1 MPSSTIPIYQL
12 ITLDEGVPLKLDE
25 VDFIESSQKPTRQLG
40 RPRKNSKFFAV
51 ARDGTPRNANRSPS
65 NMAKSAESLL
75 TEKLKLNK
83 SLLKNSKSG
92 LHAVPMT
99 SKDSNEP
106 LPASSQQ
113 QTDSVSKSAGDLHSQ
128 SSWEH
133 EVLDSMPIVNRSI
146 SFLPESPLALQSHT
160 VNKTEEVVI
169 EQYKSSQST
178 ISDDQSQ
185 RSDITDGTASSQ
197 IKTLI
202 TKATSEDQLKRIY
215 KVSKGVSFF
224 KRRLIY

>member
-1 MPSSTIPIYQL
+1 
-12 ITLDEGVPLKLDE
+12 
-25 VDFIESSQKPTRQLG
+25 
-40 RPRKNSKFFAV
+40 
-51 ARDGTPRNANRSPS
+51 
-65 NMAKSAESLL
+65 MAKSAESLL
-75 TEKLKLNK
+75 TDKLKLNK